1 MSYINDKYVQLWY
14 IFGAEELEKI
24 IDTIEILEDKL
35 DQHDATAEDFYRNIV
50 DTINELN
57 AEVYKAH
64 EFYN

>member
-1 MSYINDKYVQLWY
+1 M
-14 IFGAEELEKI
+14 
-24 IDTIEILEDKL
+24 LEDKL

-57 AEVYKAH
+57 EEVYKAH